1 MFKTTRQRIGSD
13 GKSLTWT
20 DPHKLVDRKARV
32 FLYFVRVTDDEGHE
46 YRYIGQTKGGKSRLK
61 DYARNID
68 RIFAGLPRRITP
80 GQEDYRAVHL
90 ALAKA
95 CRHDWMYELY
105 PLEEVEPNRLNEM
118 EQQRIRELQCNL
130 NGAPKWRV
138 DQFHTLTVR
147 ELIGQ
152 PAQISRRSVRRA
164 D

>member
-1 MFKTTRQRIGSD
+1 MGKTTRQHIRADS
-13 GKSLTWT
+13 KSLTWT
-20 DPHKLVDRKARV
+20 DPHGLVDKKARV

-95 CRHDWMYELY
+95 CKHDWMYGFY
-105 PLEEVEPNRLNEM
+105 PLEEVEPSRLNEM

-130 NGAPKWRV
+130 NGARKWSV
-138 DQFHTLTVR
+138 DQFQALTIYG
-147 ELIGQ
+147 LIRQ
-152 PAQISRRSVRRA
+152 SA
-164 D
+164 